1 MDYLLLA
8 RIAKI
13 VALLGFV
20 LPWVTVSC
28 SGTELFQAT
37 GIQLM
42 TGDIE
47 PSGALQQ
54 AQANTDDAEPSLPV
68 IAACVIVVLGL
79 AVGFLTKGR
88 TAAGVMLGAALGAMA
103 LSYFSIA
110 HMRTELMR
118 EANETQGTEANAYVS
133 SDQQLE
139 MQRAIASQIQIEEQE
154 GYWLTLGALG
164 VAGILSVLV
173 LAGAGGA
180 PARKEEAPPA

>member
-8 RIAKI
+8 RVAK
-13 VALLGFV
+13 VVSLLGFV

-37 GIQLM
+37 GIQMM

-68 IAACVIVVLGL
+68 IAACAVIVLGL
-79 AVGFLTKGR
+79 VAGFLTKGR
-88 TAAGVMLGAALGAMA
+88 TSAGVMLGGAAVAMA
-103 LSYFSIA
+103 LSYFAIA

-118 EANETQGTEANAYVS
+118 EANQPQGEQNAYVS
-133 SDQQLE
+133 SEQQLE
-139 MQRAIASQIQIEEQE
+139 LQRTIASQIQIEEQE
-154 GYWLTLGALG
+154 GYWLTMGALG

-173 LAGAGGA
+173 LAGAGA
-180 PARKEEAPPA
+180 ARRVDPPPA